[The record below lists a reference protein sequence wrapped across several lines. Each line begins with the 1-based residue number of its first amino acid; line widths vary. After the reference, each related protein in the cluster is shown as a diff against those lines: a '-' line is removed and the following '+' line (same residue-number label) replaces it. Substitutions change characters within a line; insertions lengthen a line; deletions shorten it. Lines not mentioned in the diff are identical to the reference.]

1 MIKYKI
7 VEVNEAEHSIVVRYY
22 TDKIT
27 EEMLAVDILDGVI
40 RRCRTDYSLDLPI
53 PAPTGAELHNFI
65 SIRAPKDWLFAQEDI
80 LDPAIDTSLSSIMP
94 LLNVEISV
102 QENPDIL

>member
-7 VEVNEAEHSIVVRYY
+7 VEIDETQHSIVVRYY

-40 RRCRTDYSLDLPI
+40 RRCRTDYSLDLPV
-53 PAPTGAELHNFI
+53 PAPTGTELHNFI
-65 SIRAPKDWLFAQEDI
+65 ALRAPKDWLFAQEDI
-80 LDPAIDTSLSSIMP
+80 INPDIDTSLTKLIP
-94 LLNVEISV
+94 LLNVEVSIE
-102 QENPDIL
+102 QDPNII